1 MPKDCASF
9 CRKTFAVSCGLTL
22 AVVISG
28 FFVAPADSRERSQR
42 HRHAVVHAEAPHHRA
57 HSQNSS
63 SARPRQARQR
73 APVVP
78 QNISAI
84 VVDVNSGRT
93 LYARGENDQ
102 RGPASITKV
111 MTLYLLFEQL
121 EKGTFRFDS
130 AIPISPH
137 AAAQAPTKLG
147 LRPGSTISVE
157 NAIKAVV
164 TRSANDIAVAIAE
177 AIGGDEAS
185 FAELMTRKA
194 HALGMA
200 RTRFANASGLP
211 DDAQLTTAY
220 DLTLL
225 GRAIQD
231 HFPSYYRF
239 FATQTFTYRGTAI
252 RNHNHLLERVEGMDG
267 IKTGYTRASGFNL
280 LASVKRDGRHIVAV
294 VLGGRSAGHRDRIM
308 ADLIEAQIVEG
319 ARTRTA
325 GQIPLPGAAAAGL
338 PVAAARATAAP
349 APAPVPADMV
359 VAPQKDPKL
368 PFVPVS
374 LKPGLTVDTA
384 PIRGIGLTVPSDRPR
399 PAYVAASPQ
408 PRRDVAGL
416 VPAEPIPNRAMVDG
430 STRAP
435 PRPSVPVTTA
445 TPSSLRRLP
454 SLVPPADLTADRR
467 APGRPGDR
475 AGSAELPPS
484 RALRGE
490 WMIQIAATNDL
501 AKANDLLARAKQE
514 EAQSLGSARPTTEKI
529 LKGSETLYR
538 ARFIGLEAETAET
551 ACRRLKRS
559 GFSCFVARN

>member
-1 MPKDCASF
+1 MPKGCASF
-9 CRKTFAVSCGLTL
+9 CRKTVAVSCGLAL
-22 AVVISG
+22 AIVISG
-28 FFVAPADSRERSQR
+28 FFVVPADSRERSQR
-42 HRHAVVHAEAPHHRA
+42 HRHVVVHAEAPHHRA
-57 HSQNSS
+57 HPQGFGSG
-63 SARPRQARQR
+63 RLRHVRRQ

-93 LYARGENDQ
+93 LYARSENDQ

-121 EKGTFRFDS
+121 EKGKLRLDS

-147 LRPGSTISVE
+147 LRPGSTITVE

-177 AIGGDEAS
+177 AIGGDEES
-185 FAELMTRKA
+185 FAEMMTRKA

-200 RTRFANASGLP
+200 RTHFANASGLP
-211 DDAQLTTAY
+211 DDTQLTTAF
-220 DLTLL
+220 DLALL

-231 HFPSYYRF
+231 HFPSHYRF
-239 FATQTFTYRGTAI
+239 FATQTFTFRGTAI

-308 ADLIEAQIVEG
+308 ADLIEDQIVEG
-319 ARTRTA
+319 VRTRIA
-325 GQIPLPGAAAAGL
+325 GQIPLPGAAAGS
-338 PVAAARATAAP
+338 PTVAARAASAP
-349 APAPVPADMV
+349 APIPADKV
-359 VAPQKDPKL
+359 VAPSQDPKL

-374 LKPGLTVDTA
+374 LKPGLTVDTP
-384 PIRGIGLTVPSDRPR
+384 PIRGIGLAATSDRPR

-408 PRRDVAGL
+408 PRRDLAGL
-416 VPAEPIPNRAMVDG
+416 APVEPIPNPAVVDG

-435 PRPSVPVTTA
+435 AKPSVPDTTT
-445 TPSSLRRLP
+445 TPSALRRLP
-454 SLVPPADLTADRR
+454 PLVPPQDLTADRT

-475 AGSAELPPS
+475 GGSADLRPS
-484 RALRGE
+484 QALRGE

-514 EAQSLGSARPTTEKI
+514 GAQSLGSARPTTEKV

-538 ARFIGLEAETAET
+538 ARFIGLEAETAES